1 MASTP
6 IKTPEILGPPE
17 QKIDNTASTEKQ
29 VIDKDG
35 SESSQK
41 IRERE
46 EMAERVAKAAASPP
60 LEKSKPPVKVFSI
73 GPSAKERPDV
83 STEDIKSLFVSARVP
98 KEKKKKRTAWKSH
111 KGFPKKY
118 PELFKKKGS
127 WLVFDDAWRHSR
139 KTGPG
144 GLRFEGYKRQVSDRT
159 GVPYISVK
167 RIWKFFEAKGL
178 FLFVLQGRKNLGN
191 LGQKGKRV
199 HLPSIDMLP
208 WSPAHFEKM
217 TRERRK

>member
-1 MASTP
+1 MAPQP

-17 QKIDNTASTEKQ
+17 EKIDNTPSTERQ

-60 LEKSKPPVKVFSI
+60 PEKSKPPVKVFSI

-118 PELFKKKGS
+118 PELFWMKGS
-127 WLVFDDAWRHSR
+127 WLVFDDAWRNSKR
-139 KTGPG
+139 TKPG

-159 GVPYISVK
+159 GVCYHQTK
-167 RIWKFFEAKGL
+167 KIWKFFEVKGL
-178 FLFVLQGRKNLGN
+178 FLKVLVGRKNLGN
-191 LGQKGKRV
+191 LGKEGKRAY
-199 HLPSIDMLP
+199 LPTIEMLP
-208 WSPAHFEKM
+208 WNPAHFEKM